1 MRVILVN
8 KFHYRKGGSETYY
21 FAVADA
27 LREAGHE
34 VHFFAMEDERNLP
47 CEDAD
52 LFVPNRD
59 YNGPSSP
66 AAKVSAA
73 LSIVYSGEAK
83 RRFQALCERVRPDVV
98 HMNLVHRQITLSIL
112 DAPYLKEHHVP
123 VVWTAHDYIAVC
135 PSYTMLDGAGEVC
148 EACLGGHFLNCLKG
162 RCVKGSTAKSG
173 MAMLEAESLRR
184 TGAYQRID
192 RIICP
197 SRFLGSKMAEGG
209 FPAGQLVWMP
219 NFISDETLAEI
230 DAAPAP
236 DSSSPY
242 LLYFGRLSTEKGVD
256 VLLRAFDRAAEDEG
270 VPGDWTLQ
278 IAGDGPERAGL
289 EGLAAELGMASR
301 VRFLGF
307 KTGTELRSLV
317 KGARFSVVP
326 STWHENMPFSV
337 VESLAAG
344 TPVIGSRMG
353 GIPELVADGQTGFTF
368 VSGNVGELADLLGL
382 ATQLPN
388 EDYERMRRAGRNFA
402 REHCSQA
409 AYMRKLIDL
418 YASLMHEEK
427 GN

>member
-98 HMNLVHRQITLSIL
+98 HMNLVHRQVTLSIL
-112 DAPYLKEHHVP
+112 DVPYLKEHHVP

-148 EACLGGHFLNCLKG
+148 EACLGGHFLNCLKR

-173 MAMLEAESLRR
+173 MAMLEAEFLKRAH
-184 TGAYQRID
+184 AYQRIG
-192 RIICP
+192 RIVCP
-197 SRFLGSKMAEGG
+197 SQFLGSKMAEGG
-209 FPAGQLVWMP
+209 FPTGQLAWMP
-219 NFISDETLAEI
+219 NFIPDETLAEI
-230 DAAPAP
+230 DAALAP
-236 DSSSPY
+236 DSSNPY
-242 LLYFGRLSTEKGVD
+242 LLYFGRLSAEKGVD
-256 VLLRAFDRAAEDEG
+256 VLLRAFARATEGDG

-278 IAGDGPERAGL
+278 IAGDGPVRAGL
-289 EGLAAELGMASR
+289 EALASGLGVAGR
-301 VRFLGF
+301 VMFLGF

-317 KGARFSVVP
+317 KGARFSVAP

-337 VESLAAG
+337 AESLAAG

-353 GIPELVADGQTGFTF
+353 GIPEHGADGRPGFTF
-368 VSGNVGELADLLGL
+368 ASGSVGERAELLGF
-382 ATQLPN
+382 APPLPT
-388 EDYERMRRAGRNFA
+388 EDYRQMQRAGRDFA
-402 REHCSQA
+402 RERCSQT

-418 YASLMHEEK
+418 YTSLMQEKK

>member
-34 VHFFAMEDERNLP
+34 VHFFAMEDEKNLP

-66 AAKVSAA
+66 VAKASAA

-148 EACLGGHFLNCLKG
+148 EACLGGHFLNCLKR

-173 MAMLEAESLRR
+173 MAMFEAEFLKRAH
-184 TGAYQRID
+184 AYQKID

-197 SRFLGSKMAEGG
+197 SQFLGSKMAEGG
-209 FPAGQLVWMP
+209 FPTGQLVWMP
-219 NFISDETLAEI
+219 NFIPDETLEEI

-242 LLYFGRLSTEKGVD
+242 LLYFGRLSAEKGVD
-256 VLLRAFDRAAEDEG
+256 VLLRALARADEGEG

-289 EGLAAELGMASR
+289 EGLAAELGVAGR

-307 KTGTELRSLV
+307 KTGTELRSIV

-337 VESLAAG
+337 VESLAVG

-368 VSGNVGELADLLGL
+368 ASGSVGELADLLGV
-382 ATQLPN
+382 AAQLPN
-388 EDYERMRRAGRNFA
+388 EDYQRMQRAGRDFA
-402 REHCSQA
+402 RERCSQT
-409 AYMRKLIDL
+409 AYMRRLIGL
-418 YASLMHEEK
+418 YTSLMQEKK

>member
-1 MRVILVN
+1 MKVVLVN

-34 VHFFAMEDERNLP
+34 VRFFAMEDEGNLP

-59 YNGPSSP
+59 YNGPTSP
-66 AAKVSAA
+66 VAKASAA
-73 LSIVYSGEAK
+73 FSIVYSGEAK

-112 DAPYLKEHHVP
+112 DAPYLKEHRVP

-148 EACLGGHFLNCLKG
+148 EACLGGHFLNCLKR
-162 RCVKGSTAKSG
+162 RCVKGSAAKSG
-173 MAMLEAESLRR
+173 MATLEAEFLKR
-184 TGAYQRID
+184 TGAYRKID
-192 RIICP
+192 RIVCP
-197 SRFLGSKMAEGG
+197 SNFLEGKMAEGG
-209 FPAGQLVWMP
+209 FPTGQLAWMP
-219 NFISDETLAEI
+219 NFIPDGTLAEI
-230 DAAPAP
+230 DEAPAP
-236 DSSSPY
+236 EIQVPY
-242 LLYFGRLSTEKGVD
+242 LLYFGRLSAEKGVD
-256 VLLRAFDRAAEDEG
+256 VLLRALARAAGNEG
-270 VPGDWTLQ
+270 VPVDWTLQ
-278 IAGDGPERAGL
+278 IAGDGPVRAEL
-289 EGLAAELGMASR
+289 EGLAAELGVAGR

-307 KTGTELRSLV
+307 KTGTELRSLI

-353 GIPELVADGQTGFTF
+353 GIPELVADGRTGFTF
-368 VSGNVGELADLLGL
+368 ASGSVDELADLLGL
-382 ATQLPN
+382 AAQLPA
-388 EDYERMRRAGRNFA
+388 DGYQRMQRAGRSFVKE
-402 REHCSQA
+402 RCSQST
-409 AYMRKLIDL
+409 YMDKLIEL
-418 YASLMHEEK
+418 YSTTIHEKK